1 MLITYLELCCR
12 NASWASHL
20 YWGSLDVS
28 LKLFNRETS
37 HAGCMR
43 LRGENAGL
51 VLTRYLHA
59 SALQC
64 EDILSKRYK
73 PCSIAHLLM
82 A

>member
-1 MLITYLELCCR
+1 MM
-12 NASWASHL
+12 
-20 YWGSLDVS
+20 V
-28 LKLFNRETS
+28 TS
-37 HAGCMR
+37 HFGIEFEAY
-43 LRGENAGL
+43 LIGENAGL